1 MARRTVDDHGG
12 PALRDGS
19 HVARPPHR
27 PQDYGVEDA
36 DEIDEATIEAVDS
49 SEQYCL
55 LACTRVG

>member
-1 MARRTVDDHGG
+1 M
-12 PALRDGS
+12 
-19 HVARPPHR
+19 ARPPHR

>member
-1 MARRTVDDHGG
+1 MAAQLYGTDHTWRVHRIVRRTI
-12 PALRDGS
+12 
-19 HVARPPHR
+19 
-27 PQDYGVEDA
+27 GVEDA